1 MQSELLT
8 QHAALAAQLAALPA
22 DFVGYGLILEA
33 MLHKLEPYDAPS
45 REFDLRWYIDHAMD
59 VVHSEE
65 EAA

>member
-1 MQSELLT
+1 MTSRDLT
-8 QHAALAAQLAALPA
+8 AHAALAAQLASMPA
-22 DFVGYGLILEA
+22 DFVGYGLILET

-59 VVHSEE
+59 VVHAE